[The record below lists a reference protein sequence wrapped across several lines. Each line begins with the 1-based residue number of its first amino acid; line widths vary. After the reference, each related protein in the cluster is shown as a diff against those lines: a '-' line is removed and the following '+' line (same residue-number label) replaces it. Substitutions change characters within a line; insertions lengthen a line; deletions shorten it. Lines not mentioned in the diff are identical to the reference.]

1 MKKLILGGL
10 FVVLGFIP
18 SARAET
24 VRMGSYSGRPGYFV
38 KIGTEFQLTLDVLV
52 MNAETLKALQKLTFS
67 GLGGMLTCEVEGT
80 QQSLGTTVYTLFKLK
95 SCK

>member
-1 MKKLILGGL
+1 MKNLLLSLG
-10 FVVLGFIP
+10 FVVLGFAS

-24 VRMGSYSGRPGYFV
+24 VRMGTYSGRPGYFV
-38 KIGTEFQLTLDVLV
+38 KIGTEFQITLDVLV
-52 MNAETLKALQKLTFS
+52 MNVETLNAVQKLKFA

-80 QQSLGTTVYTLFKLK
+80 QQSVGATVYTLFKLK